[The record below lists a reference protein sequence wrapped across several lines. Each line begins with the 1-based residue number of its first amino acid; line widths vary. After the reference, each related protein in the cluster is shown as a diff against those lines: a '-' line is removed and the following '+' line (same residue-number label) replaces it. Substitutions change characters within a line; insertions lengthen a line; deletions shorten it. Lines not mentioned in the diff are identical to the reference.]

1 MSMIE
6 AEGISHVRIVE
17 SMAAETNH
25 LESGLN
31 VISFSGPKCPLYFLI
46 ITWVSVSIIFI
57 LKLSSATARNEFSA
71 CQLKN
76 DTVSSNFNFDNTSV
90 KNKIIQ

>member
-1 MSMIE
+1 MSMID

-17 SMAAETNH
+17 SMAAETIH

-31 VISFSGPKCPLYFLI
+31 VISVNGLICPLNFLI
-46 ITWVSVSIIFI
+46 IICVSVSIKFI
-57 LKLSSATARNEFSA
+57 SKLSKATAKNEFSA

-76 DTVSSNFNFDNTSV
+76 DTVSSNSNFDNKSA
-90 KNKIIQ
+90 K